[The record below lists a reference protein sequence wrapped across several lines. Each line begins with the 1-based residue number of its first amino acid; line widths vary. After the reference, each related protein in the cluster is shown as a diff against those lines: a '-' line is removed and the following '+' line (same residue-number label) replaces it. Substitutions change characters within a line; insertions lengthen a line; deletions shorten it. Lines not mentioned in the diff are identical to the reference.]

1 MARATAKNPSDDLLA
16 RTTAE
21 APVRVLDLI
30 DRFADSVTRGEAKDI
45 NETTLRETY
54 LNPLFED
61 LGWDPRNRRGVPGQN
76 RDVIL
81 EDKIV
86 VDGKTKAPDYTFLV
100 DQRRRLFVEAKRPS
114 VNIDQDRNPALQLR
128 RYCWSAG
135 LPFGLLTD
143 FEEFAIYD
151 CRAAP
156 VPTDDSGVGRVAY
169 FRYNELAQHWPL
181 LAGMFSKQSVA
192 SGELDAIAARTKE
205 PTNAKPIDSAF
216 LDEIR
221 EWRTALASVIAQ
233 INTGLDVLQL
243 NSVVQNL
250 IDRIIFLRIAEARGL
265 EPPEALKHAAESER
279 GVYSELLTLFVRAND
294 RYNSGLFHFFRKDEV
309 RGSVDD
315 ESPTLQVPDEVLRQ
329 IIGRLYYPVPYE
341 FSVLPADM
349 LGRIYEQ
356 FLGERISL
364 TDNHEA
370 VVEQKPEVK
379 KAGGIYYTPTP
390 IVDYIVETT
399 VGPLLTGKTPNQVS
413 NIRIVDPAC
422 GSGSFL
428 IAAYQYVIDWHTHYY
443 SGGVKLAKDNL
454 EAQPDGQLRLKTSER
469 KRVLLNNIFGV
480 DIDPQAVEV
489 TKLSLLLKV
498 IEGERQTELNVG
510 RLLPDLDGNV
520 VCGNSLIGL
529 DFSWSFQPTEE
540 ERLKFNPF
548 SWTTQ
553 WPEIFKAG
561 GFDAVIGNPP
571 YLNIDDVWGRRD
583 ARLTYIKGHYQPVY
597 VDKTDIL
604 FYFIKK
610 AVDICKGEI
619 GYIVSRSF
627 LEAFKAQNLRE
638 WLAGEV
644 RVREI
649 LDFREAVVFPK
660 VGINTAIIRLTK
672 SKAPKEASFRRWTT
686 VSLPPGYTSK
696 TLQDSSNTENLSIAN
711 NQLGR
716 ASWNFGSKVVETLLA
731 KLDAA
736 GTPLGEILHVGQG
749 MQTGRNP
756 AFVLDVTD
764 LRYAELNAEGV
775 AYERARNSDIIAYEI
790 RPSRIY
796 MAFPSGAASFA
807 NLPDEIRRLIEQ
819 NEDSLR
825 ERAAYKRGDC
835 EWWHYTWPL
844 HCQYMDRSRIFCPY
858 RSGTNRFAL
867 DTEGAYLG
875 VTDTTVLFDSTQ
887 SEDMKYILGVLNAR
901 ISEFRF
907 GFLGKLLGGGV
918 LEYYPNTVCQ
928 LPIPRREPGDAD
940 HDQLVL
946 LVESRMEATTELRST
961 LIEEE
966 RQLLEAV
973 INLRDSAIDELVAD
987 LFGLTKAE
995 RALAGMITETRA

>member
-1 MARATAKNPSDDLLA
+1 MPRAATHSPLDDLRA
-16 RTTAE
+16 RTTPE

-30 DRFADSVTRGEAKDI
+30 DRFAAAVSDGEDKGI

-61 LGWDPRNRRGVPGQN
+61 LGWDPRNRRGAAHPD

-81 EDKIV
+81 EDKIL

-100 DQRRRLFVEAKRPS
+100 DQRRRLFVEAKRPA
-114 VNIDQDRNPALQLR
+114 VNIEQDRNSALQLR

-151 CRAAP
+151 CRVP
-156 VPTDDSGVGRVAY
+156 PGPTDDPGVGRVAY
-169 FRYNELAQHWPL
+169 FKYNALPQHWPL
-181 LAGMFSKQSVA
+181 LAGMFSKQAVA

-205 PTNAKPIDSAF
+205 PSNAKPIDSAF

-221 EWRTALASVIAQ
+221 NWRAELASVIAKL
-233 INTGLDVLQL
+233 NAGLDVVQL
-243 NSVVQNL
+243 NRVVQNL

-265 EPPEALKHAAESER
+265 EPPEALKQAAESR
-279 GVYSELLTLFVRAND
+279 QVVYGELLALFKRADD
-294 RYNSGLFHFFRKDEV
+294 RYNSGLFHFSEKNDL
-309 RGSVDD
+309 RGPVDD
-315 ESPTLQVPDEVLRQ
+315 LSLTVQVPDQVLRR

-349 LGRIYEQ
+349 LGRVYEQ

-364 TDNHEA
+364 TDSHEA
-370 VVEQKPEVK
+370 TVEQKPEVK

-390 IVDYIVETT
+390 VVDYIVEKTI
-399 VGPLLTGKTPNQVS
+399 GPLLAGKTPNQVS
-413 NIRIVDPAC
+413 DIRIVDPAC

-428 IAAYQYVIDWHTHYY
+428 IAAYQYLIDWHTNYY
-443 SGGVKLAKDNL
+443 SAGVKLARDNL
-454 EAQPDGQLRLKTSER
+454 EAQPGGRLRLKTSGR
-469 KRVLLNNIFGV
+469 KRILLNNIHGV

-510 RLLPDLDGNV
+510 RILPDLDGNI
-520 VCGNSLIGL
+520 VCGNSLIDR
-529 DFSWSFQPTEE
+529 DFQWSFDPTEE
-540 ERLKFNPF
+540 ERLRFNPF
-548 SWTTQ
+548 SWTSQ
-553 WPEIFKAG
+553 WPEIFKEG

-583 ARLTYIKGHYQPVY
+583 PRLSYIKDHYQPVY

-604 FYFIKK
+604 FYFLKK

-638 WLAGEV
+638 WLSSEV

-649 LDFREAVVFPK
+649 REAVVFPK
-660 VGINTAIIRLTK
+660 VGINTAIVRLTK
-672 SKAPKEASFRRWTT
+672 SRAPKEVSFRRWTST
-686 VSLPPGYTSK
+686 SLPPGYTSK
-696 TLQDSSNTENLSIAN
+696 TLGDQANTENLTVASAKF
-711 NQLGR
+711 GR
-716 ASWNFGSKVVETLLA
+716 ASWNFGNEEVEALLT

-736 GTPLGEILHVGQG
+736 GIPVGQILHIGQG

-756 AFVLDVTD
+756 AFVLDLTD
-764 LRYAELNAEGV
+764 QRYTELNAQGL
-775 AYERARNSDIIAYEI
+775 AYERARNSDITAYEI
-790 RPSRIY
+790 RPSGIY
-796 MAFPSGAASFA
+796 MALPNAAASLTD
-807 NLPDEIRRLIEQ
+807 LPEDVRHVIESG
-819 NEDSLR
+819 ETELK

-835 EWWHYTWPL
+835 EWWRYTWPL
-844 HCQYMDRSRIFCPY
+844 HFQYMDRARILCPY
-858 RSGTNRFAL
+858 RAETNRFAL
-867 DTEGAYLG
+867 DADKRYLG
-875 VTDTTVLFDSTQ
+875 ITDTTVLFDADQ
-887 SEDMKYILGVLNAR
+887 PEDIRYILGVLNSR

-907 GFLGKLLGGGV
+907 RFIGKLLGGGV
-918 LEYYPNTVCQ
+918 LEYYPNTVEQ
-928 LPIPRREPGDAD
+928 LPIPRRQPGDED

-946 LVESRMEATTELRST
+946 LVASRLEATAELRST

-966 RQLLEAV
+966 RQLIQTV
-973 INLRDSAIDELVAD
+973 IDLRDSAIDDLVCRLFD
-987 LFGLTKAE
+987 LTDDE
-995 RALAGMITETRA
+995 RELAGVTTPVAA